1 MQVFEISPLIVHPR
15 DVAFI
20 FKLLTR
26 DKVVSKDYY
35 VGLNSRDFEQAL
47 FRIAV
52 KYKSIFNVIADKI
65 KDIPSSAPPPAE
77 DTKSSKAKGKS
88 VAKPKEKPKPV
99 EDDN

>member
-35 VGLNSRDFEQAL
+35 VGLNSKDFEQAL
-47 FRIAV
+47 FRIAI

-65 KDIPSSAPPPAE
+65 KDAPQSTSPPVE
-77 DTKSSKAKGKS
+77 DAKGKGKGKP
-88 VAKPKEKPKPV
+88 APKPKDKPKLA
-99 EDDN
+99 EDEN